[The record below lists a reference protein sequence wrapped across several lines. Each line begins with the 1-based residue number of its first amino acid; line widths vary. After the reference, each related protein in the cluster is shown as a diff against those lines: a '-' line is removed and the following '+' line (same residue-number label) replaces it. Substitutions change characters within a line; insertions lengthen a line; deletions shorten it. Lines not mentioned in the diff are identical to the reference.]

1 MWFIVLETA
10 ICGTHKHLT
19 VSHWNPH
26 SWSPTPNGVAWG
38 IGCSVYWFST
48 TVLEPEVAKEVT
60 VEAGIPSLAGV
71 RDVTTSWVL
80 GRLAVLSIRLPVAIV
95 LLAWLCCERW
105 ITLSAG
111 LKDSWVTQSYC
122 WLLFGCQFSFN
133 SYVYKMC
140 MYLQLLAST
149 GTCIKDVLIP
159 SFETKK
165 STQADHKNN
174 NE

>member
-1 MWFIVLETA
+1 MAL
-10 ICGTHKHLT
+10 KHLT
-19 VSHWNPH
+19 VSHWNPR

-38 IGCSVYWFST
+38 IGCSVNWFST

-60 VEAGIPSLAGV
+60 VEAGIPSWAGV

-80 GRLAVLSIRLPVAIV
+80 GRLAVLSTRLPVAIV
-95 LLAWLCCERW
+95 LLAWLRCERW

-133 SYVYKMC
+133 SYVQNVHVSTAASFHR
-140 MYLQLLAST
+140 YLYQGCAYSVFWDKEVHT
-149 GTCIKDVLIP
+149 
-159 SFETKK
+159 SR
-165 STQADHKNN
+165 S
-174 NE
+174 